1 MLDFSSFKGNK
12 AFFPFFEAISKIPR
26 GSGNTKGIAD
36 YLENFARERSLFV
49 YRDELD
55 SVIIKKNGTAGYEN
69 QPPII
74 LQGHTDMVIAVGE
87 DSKTDILR
95 DGVSLHIDG
104 DFLRADSTTLGA
116 DNGIAVAYMLAL
128 LDASDIPHPPIEA
141 VFTSDEE
148 TGLYGAAGLDCS
160 ILEGKTMI
168 NLDGGGDGIFIAG
181 CAGGCRIDLSI
192 SAVQKKHTGYKKITI
207 SGLRGGHSGSEINKN
222 RLNAIKLL
230 SEIIP
235 KGAMIGEMSA
245 GNVTNAIAAFAE
257 FKIERDAQIEK
268 YIEAALI
275 KYADSEK
282 NISIVCEESDGV
294 CSLFSREDSERIVTL
309 IDEVPY
315 GVRAMEEAFPIPKTS
330 INHGLIISDENSF
343 TLAVSLRSSSDEK
356 KDLLADAVERIGKKL
371 GFSARRSSG
380 YPGWEFKPESEIRK
394 KLTCVYEKMFG
405 DKPKTI
411 AIHAGLEC
419 GLFTAKIGGL
429 DIISVGPTAYDIHTI
444 KERLS
449 IPSAIRFFE
458 LLCEVL
464 AIKGE

>member
-1 MLDFSSFKGNK
+1 
-12 AFFPFFEAISKIPR
+12 
-26 GSGNTKGIAD
+26 
-36 YLENFARERSLFV
+36 
-49 YRDELD
+49 
-55 SVIIKKNGTAGYEN
+55 
-69 QPPII
+69 
-74 LQGHTDMVIAVGE
+74 
-87 DSKTDILR
+87 
-95 DGVSLHIDG
+95 
-104 DFLRADSTTLGA
+104 
-116 DNGIAVAYMLAL
+116 
-128 LDASDIPHPPIEA
+128 
-141 VFTSDEE
+141 
-148 TGLYGAAGLDCS
+148 
-160 ILEGKTMI
+160 MI